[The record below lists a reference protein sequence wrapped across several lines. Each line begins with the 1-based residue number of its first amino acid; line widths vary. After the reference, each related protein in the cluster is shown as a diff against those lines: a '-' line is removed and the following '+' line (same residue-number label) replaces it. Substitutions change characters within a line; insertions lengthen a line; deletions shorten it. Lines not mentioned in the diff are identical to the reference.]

1 MLRSPSSLK
10 HPLPP
15 EILLGTISCLLA
27 FLSLCLPETVSW
39 NQIFPIGSGSG
50 NCRALQSQLRSQ
62 KDLGF
67 RKGWDTIT
75 VILDTFG
82 TLSKPVSYDWGN
94 IYFKELF

>member
-39 NQIFPIGSGSG
+39 NHISYWLWFWK
-50 NCRALQSQLRSQ
+50 LQSS
-62 KDLGF
+62 
-67 RKGWDTIT
+67 
-75 VILDTFG
+75 
-82 TLSKPVSYDWGN
+82 SKPAQESERPGFQEGLGHHHCDIGHIWYP
-94 IYFKELF
+94 L

>member
-50 NCRALQSQLRSQ
+50 NYRAVQSQAQESERPGFQ
-62 KDLGF
+62 EGLGHHHCDI
-67 RKGWDTIT
+67 GHIWYP
-75 VILDTFG
+75 L
-82 TLSKPVSYDWGN
+82 
-94 IYFKELF
+94 

>member
-27 FLSLCLPETVSW
+27 FLSLCLPETVPW

-50 NCRALQSQLRSQ
+50 NCRVVQSQAQESERP
-62 KDLGF
+62 GF
-67 RKGWDTIT
+67 QEGLCHHHCDIGHIWYP
-75 VILDTFG
+75 L
-82 TLSKPVSYDWGN
+82 
-94 IYFKELF
+94 